1 MQGITGEDIM
11 TFKNLFAA
19 AAILGLTASV
29 YAQGV
34 PGKDRPI
41 RVGQYKGTGTSR
53 YWHTNIHTSG
63 VQLAAI
69 LANPKTT
76 GLGDTTDLV
85 VPTAGFT
92 FQEFGL
98 PTGTGTPTTAQRD
111 AFIAALDTLDVVII
125 SCFVDIGNSISAGA
139 PRTALMNH
147 IQTKGYIAAHA
158 TTDSYGTWAGLDS
171 IHAARFQNH
180 PSSDRNGRLRLDS
193 LDLSYNDADS
203 SWHFLNRSLADTTFL
218 EEWFSFTTN
227 GNVIRSYPGVKVTIN
242 IDESSYNGGLGGA
255 RAMGAD
261 HPMSWY
267 RKLPTG
273 GRFFYT
279 AVGHRANIWQGGTQ
293 PRFLRRQLYN
303 AILWTAGYD
312 TAMVV
317 SVKPGKPAGRAA
329 SDFSRLSVS
338 PNALTVTL
346 IPGGNHSVE
355 LMTVDG
361 KRVAFQQGE
370 GREKAY
376 NFTGLRPGVY
386 AVAVATA
393 QGRSNRLVTIQ

>member
-1 MQGITGEDIM
+1 MR
-11 TFKNLFAA
+11 FKNLFAIVA
-19 AAILGLTASV
+19 VLGLTASV

-41 RVGQYKGTGTSR
+41 RVGQYKGTGQGR

-63 VQLAAI
+63 TQLAAI
-69 LANPKTT
+69 LASPKTT
-76 GLGDTTDLV
+76 GLGDTANLV

-92 FQEFGL
+92 FTEFGL

-111 AFIAALDTLDVVII
+111 AFVAALDTLDVVII
-125 SCFVDIGNSISAGA
+125 SCFVDIGNSISLGA
-139 PRTALMNH
+139 PRTALMAH
-147 IQTKGYIAAHA
+147 IQSKGYIAAHA
-158 TTDSYGTWAGLDS
+158 TTDSYGTWPGLDS

-180 PSSDRNGRLRLDS
+180 PNSDRNGRLRLDS

-203 SWHFLNRSLADTTFL
+203 TWKFLNRSLADTTFL
-218 EEWFSFTTN
+218 EEWFSFQTN
-227 GNVIRSYPGVKVTIN
+227 GNVIRSYPGVKVTVN
-242 IDESSYNGGLGGA
+242 IDETSYNGGLGGA

-267 RKLPTG
+267 RYLPTG

-279 AVGHRANIWQGGTQ
+279 AVGHRANIWQGGAQ

-303 AILWTAGYD
+303 AILWTSGYD
-312 TAMVV
+312 TVANVV
-317 SVKPGKPAGRAA
+317 SVQAPRGG
-329 SDFSRLSVS
+329 SSMNSSEFSRLSVS
-338 PNALTVTL
+338 PGALSVTL
-346 IPGGNHSVE
+346 IPGGSHSVE

-361 KRVAFQQGE
+361 KRVAFQSGE

>member
-1 MQGITGEDIM
+1 MSIKKILGITAM
-11 TFKNLFAA
+11 LALTSTVFA
-19 AAILGLTASV
+19 
-29 YAQGV
+29 QV

-41 RVGQYKGTGTSR
+41 RVGQYKGTGQGR

-63 VQLAAI
+63 LQLAAI
-69 LANPKTT
+69 LASPKTT
-76 GLGDTTDLV
+76 GLGDTTGLI

-92 FQEFGL
+92 FTEFGL
-98 PTGTGTPTTAQRD
+98 PTGTGTPTAAQRD
-111 AFIAALDTLDVVII
+111 AFVAALDTLDVVII

-147 IQTKGYIAAHA
+147 IQNKGYIAAHA

-193 LDLSYNDADS
+193 LDLSYNEGDS
-203 SWHFLNRSLADTTFL
+203 AWKFLNRSLADTTFL

-227 GNVIRSYPGVKVTIN
+227 GNVIRAYPGVKVTVN

-255 RAMGAD
+255 RAMGTD

-279 AVGHRANIWQGGTQ
+279 AVGHRANIWQGGAQ

-303 AILWTAGYD
+303 AILWTAKYD
-312 TAMVV
+312 SVASVV
-317 SVKPGKPAGRAA
+317 SVQAPRGSSMKS

-338 PNALTVTL
+338 PSALTVTL
-346 IPGGNHSVE
+346 IPGGSHSVE

-361 KRVAFQQGE
+361 KRVALQQGE
-370 GREKAY
+370 GSEKAY
-376 NFTGLRPGVY
+376 NFTGLRAGVY
-386 AVAVATA
+386 AVSVATT
-393 QGRSNRLVTIQ
+393 QGRSSRLVTIQ